1 MKKRIAL
8 LLGLILAFALVSC
21 DALIDV
27 DRQDDTTV
35 SETQMDTYMQPEET
49 TEKQLDLASE
59 APTVD
64 STDEPTEAPTEP
76 TSEMMTEPI
85 IEEPTELQEDILQS
99 AMKKLLAEGHDMEQ
113 LEFTDDDGICAYSAR
128 LNHRSFRAGDTV
140 EVVLW
145 DLTYNGKEYSLQKM
159 YGILEI
165 SVVQLIPE
173 KGDIIYLASEDCERF
188 TITVSENT
196 PKGTYWFNIYYDGE
210 DYSVVCPIIIY

>member
-27 DRQDDTTV
+27 DWQDDTTV

>member
-1 MKKRIAL
+1 MKKRLLAL
-8 LLGLILAFALVSC
+8 LLLAVLLLPAAAC
-21 DALIDV
+21 DSGQTPADT
-27 DRQDDTTV
+27 RPDTTA
-35 SETQMDTYMQPEET
+35 PEAT
-49 TEKQLDLASE
+49 A
-59 APTVD
+59 
-64 STDEPTEAPTEP
+64 EP

>member
-1 MKKRIAL
+1 MKKRIVL
-8 LLGLILAFALVSC
+8 LLGLILAFALISC

-27 DRQDDTTV
+27 DWQDDTTV

-196 PKGTYWFNIYYDGE
+196 PKGTYWFHIYYDGE